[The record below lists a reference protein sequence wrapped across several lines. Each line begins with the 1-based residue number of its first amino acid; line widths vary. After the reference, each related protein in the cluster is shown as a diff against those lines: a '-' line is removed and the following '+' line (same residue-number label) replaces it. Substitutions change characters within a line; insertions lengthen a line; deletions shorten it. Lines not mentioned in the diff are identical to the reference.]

1 MPTFYLDMDGVVADW
16 VTRATALIGRRYDD
30 PSEHYTHEEWLK
42 VKGDGRLFRELPL
55 MPRCD
60 ELVSIARVYRDRLK
74 WDLLFLTAI
83 PHDND
88 VPWTFTDKIEW
99 ASKHFPDIPVHF
111 GPYSFDKYK
120 HCKRGDILVDD
131 RVDNCSQWTNAGGL
145 AFNVGKTLDTAIE
158 AVRVDLGRR
167 LSMRSMRE
175 MNNVGS

>member
-16 VTRATALIGRRYDD
+16 VTRATAIIGKRYDD
-30 PSEHYTHEEWLK
+30 PAEHYTHEEWLK

-55 MPRCD
+55 MPKCD

-131 RVDNCSQWTNAGGL
+131 RVDNCEQWTKAGGL